1 MDEHR
6 ELPLADFHLLS
17 LEADLTQKTFDLE
30 MGVRLGGLS
39 LFHEFE
45 GEKIHVINTPMA
57 EGKEEYLFVVNMCRV
72 STTTVINFFCQ
83 DSDQVRNPFSYALE
97 KLITLIYF

>member
-72 STTTVINFFCQ
+72 STTVINFFCQ
-83 DSDQVRNPFSYALE
+83 DSDQVSNTLSYALV
-97 KLITLIYF
+97 KLITLIHF

>member
-1 MDEHR
+1 MSVALFRKMDENH
-6 ELPLADFHLLS
+6 ELPLADFHLLA
-17 LEADLTQKTFDLE
+17 LEADMTQKTFDLE
-30 MGVRLGGLS
+30 IGLRLGGLS

-72 STTTVINFFCQ
+72 STQCFIF
-83 DSDQVRNPFSYALE
+83 
-97 KLITLIYF
+97 LIRI